1 MCTLALLP
9 SLTATRSITSCP
21 CGDAT
26 AMLSGGFTIIS
37 PRSSNKS
44 CAGVA
49 SLFFAPAATSASCLR
64 LSCFWLASESAFHA
78 ASARPPRK
86 SARKVRNTS
95 SGSGRSA
102 RHAKSERTKI
112 SERRRT
118 MLSAWLTRP
127 LRSSL
132 KASSVGASPSGKAP
146 GFGSGIRRFD
156 PCRPNQKSPMLK
168 IFAGNSNRSLSED
181 VVTRLDVPLGR
192 AQVGRFSDGE
202 ITVTIGENVRSSDVF
217 GVQSTCTPANENL
230 MELLVMIDALKR
242 ASAEY
247 ITAVIPYYGYARQ
260 DRKVAPR
267 TPITAKLVA
276 DLLETAGATRVL
288 SIDMHAGQ
296 IQGFFNI
303 PFDHLYAMPV
313 LLDHMRQGFDSSAV
327 IISPDAG
334 GVERARAYGKRL
346 NASIGMIDK
355 RRPQANE
362 AKVMNVIGDVKNKDV
377 IILDDMIDTAGT
389 LTAAAMALKERGA
402 QKIYAY
408 ASHAVFSGPAVERI
422 SESPIDRVVVTNTIP
437 FSPEAQA
444 CKKITSVTVAPL
456 LAEAIRRIH
465 HGDSVS
471 SLFV

>member
-1 MCTLALLP
+1 
-9 SLTATRSITSCP
+9 
-21 CGDAT
+21 
-26 AMLSGGFTIIS
+26 
-37 PRSSNKS
+37 
-44 CAGVA
+44 
-49 SLFFAPAATSASCLR
+49 
-64 LSCFWLASESAFHA
+64 
-78 ASARPPRK
+78 
-86 SARKVRNTS
+86 
-95 SGSGRSA
+95 
-102 RHAKSERTKI
+102 
-112 SERRRT
+112 
-118 MLSAWLTRP
+118 
-127 LRSSL
+127 
-132 KASSVGASPSGKAP
+132 
-146 GFGSGIRRFD
+146 
-156 PCRPNQKSPMLK
+156 MLK
-168 IFAGNSNRSLSED
+168 IFAGNSNRGLSED

-217 GVQSTCTPANENL
+217 VVQSTSSPANENL

-313 LLDHMRQGFDSSAV
+313 LLDHMRQGFDSNAV

-362 AKVMNVIGDVKNKDV
+362 AKVMNVIGDVKGRDV

-422 SESPIDRVVVTNTIP
+422 AESPIDKVVITNTIP
-437 FSPEAQA
+437 LSPQAQA
-444 CKKITSVTVAPL
+444 CKKITQVTIAPL
-456 LAEAIRRIH
+456 IAEAIRRIH